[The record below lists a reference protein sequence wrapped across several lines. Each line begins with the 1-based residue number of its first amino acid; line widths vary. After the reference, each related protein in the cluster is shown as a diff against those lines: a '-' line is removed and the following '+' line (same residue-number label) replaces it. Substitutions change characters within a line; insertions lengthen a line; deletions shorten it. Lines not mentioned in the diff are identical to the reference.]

1 MVEFHQKCNKW
12 GYANGEIN
20 LKYFYLFID
29 SPYLISMYIYIYIY
43 IYTALSFLSGQF
55 NWFCYILRF

>member
-29 SPYLISMYIYIYIY
+29 SPYLISMYICIYIY
-43 IYTALSFLSGQF
+43 IYTVYV
-55 NWFCYILRF
+55 YIYMQL